1 MALGDAMFGL
11 GIGLQGQAKLNMN
24 APMQAFK
31 QRQAAKAAAKKDIDD
46 FVKDAM
52 KDFTVDEKFHPKY
65 VNLASQEISKTFDNI
80 YGIIEKGDI
89 NAKNQINSIIRDELA
104 PKINV
109 YRTSSQFLFDR
120 EKVQDELLPPNFVQ
134 TLTDPDFSTWD
145 PQTLLDYNISY
156 NPETKAIAGTPDK
169 AVDLI
174 KLYKPTISN
183 MASREYAGE
192 REVTDDQGKTKTVG
206 YFRPD
211 KQTRQLALDNLL
223 QTNALFSKTFM
234 RQYGLNTLD
243 PADPT
248 VQKAKETWDESTKD
262 VHGMTKDVTET
273 VRTGAGR
280 TTVPTTT
287 TVVAADTDT
296 KTGPEVGSYL
306 ATDGKTLVNAGTLS
320 VRKDLYDP
328 IAIAKVA
335 EGPSSAIVF
344 QSNEI
349 IPLRSAASGAGA
361 RDTGSVYKTSIVD
374 GRRTMK
380 NKYLSGSATQS
391 MYDMTAYPVEVVSKS
406 FTLKGTKGD
415 VFIEKGTVITSNI
428 SNSIPDD
435 YRQVKLGIV
444 GKTVTDATADPGSA
458 RDAIIIV
465 DKSNFVST
473 LTRLDK
479 DATYDKDTGLVNFGS
494 DQAKQFV
501 KLYNEIYG
509 AKKKE
514 MGGEMGSLSLDDY
527 ISLPAKERLNYIRTP
542 EGMYKKK

>member
-31 QRQAAKAAAKKDIDD
+31 QRQAAQVAAKKDIDD
-46 FVKDAM
+46 FVKNAM
-52 KDFTVDEKFHPKY
+52 KDFTIDEKFHPKY

-80 YGIIEKGDI
+80 YNIIEKGDI
-89 NAKNQINSIIRDELA
+89 NAKNQINSIIRDELT
-104 PKINV
+104 PKINI

-120 EKVQDELLPPNFVQ
+120 EKGKDELLPPNFTE

-156 NPETKAIAGTPDK
+156 NPETKAIAGNPNK
-169 AVDLI
+169 AIDLI
-174 KLYKPTISN
+174 DAYKPTISN
-183 MASREYAGE
+183 MASREFVGE
-192 REVTDDQGKTKTVG
+192 KEITDDQGRTKTVN

-223 QTNALFSKTFM
+223 QTNALFAKTFM
-234 RQYGLNTLD
+234 RQYGINTLD

-248 VQKAKETWDESTKD
+248 VQKAKESWDQATKD
-262 VHGMTKDVTET
+262 VHGMTRDITET
-273 VRTGAGR
+273 ARTRGGTA
-280 TTVPTTT
+280 TVPVTT
-287 TVVAADTDT
+287 TVAATTGDNI
-296 KTGPEVGSYL
+296 GPEVGSYL
-306 ATDGKTLVNAGTLS
+306 ATDNKTLVNAGTLS
-320 VRKDLYDP
+320 VRKDKYAP

-349 IPLRSAASGAGA
+349 IPLRSAATGPGA
-361 RDTGSVYKTSIVD
+361 RDTGSVYKTSITD
-374 GRRTMK
+374 GKRSMQ

-391 MYDMTAYPVEVVSKS
+391 MYDMTAYPVEVVSKD
-406 FTLKGTKGD
+406 FTLTGTKGD
-415 VFIEKGTVITSNI
+415 VFIKKGTVITSSI

-435 YRQVKLGIV
+435 YRQIKLGIV

-458 RDAIIIV
+458 RDAVIIV
-465 DKSNFVST
+465 DQSNFVST

-479 DATYDKDTGLVNFGS
+479 DATYDKNTGLVKFGS